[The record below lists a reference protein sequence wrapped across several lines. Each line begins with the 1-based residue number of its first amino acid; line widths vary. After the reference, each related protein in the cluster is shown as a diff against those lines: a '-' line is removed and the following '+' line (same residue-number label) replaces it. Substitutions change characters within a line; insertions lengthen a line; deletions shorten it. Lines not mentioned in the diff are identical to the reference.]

1 MGKKTHTVQPG
12 QLSLF
17 DIVKRISQ
25 GEKNL
30 ASKAGSFNVDAQIR
44 ALLSDALK
52 KCPLSR
58 EVVAGKMSELMGM
71 EITKSQLDSWTAESK
86 ENHRF
91 PFAYAPAFCEATGNT
106 DIFRAAVEM
115 IGCYLLKG
123 EDALLTELGRI
134 EKQKEEMAK
143 KEKLIRQTLEQL
155 HYGSGCKPE
164 PARERKG

>member
-1 MGKKTHTVQPG
+1 MGKRTISVHPR

-17 DIVKRISQ
+17 DIVKKVSQ
-25 GEKNL
+25 EEKNL
-30 ASKAGSFNVDAQIR
+30 ASKAGSFNIDAQIR
-44 ALLSDALK
+44 AMLSDALK

-91 PFAYAPAFCEATGNT
+91 PFAYAPAFCEATGNV
-106 DIFRAAVEM
+106 DIFRVSVEM
-115 IGCYLLKG
+115 VGCYLLKG

-134 EKQKEEMAK
+134 EKQKEEIAK
-143 KEKLIRQTLEQL
+143 KEKLIRQTLQEL
-155 HYGSGCKPE
+155 GIRGKTTP
-164 PARERKG
+164 